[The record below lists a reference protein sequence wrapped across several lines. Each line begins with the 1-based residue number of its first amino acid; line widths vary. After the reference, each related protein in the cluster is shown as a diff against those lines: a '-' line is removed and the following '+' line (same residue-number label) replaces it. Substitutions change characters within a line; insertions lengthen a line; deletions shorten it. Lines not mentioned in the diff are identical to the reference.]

1 MAAISLQAVGKRY
14 RMTDDDSLFVRQLA
28 KTVTG
33 RRAVREHWALRDI
46 DLEVQA
52 GESVGVIGRN
62 GSGKTT
68 MLRLLA
74 GVSAPT
80 VGRLRVEGN
89 VAPLI
94 GVGVGFNPEL
104 TGRENVFANG
114 QILGLPVVTVLAFRR
129 HERIAIDRL

>member
-1 MAAISLQAVGKRY
+1 MAAISLNGVGKRY
-14 RMTDDDSLFVRQLA
+14 RLTNDDTLFVRQLL
-28 KTVTG
+28 KSVTG
-33 RRAVREHWALRDI
+33 RREVRDLWALRDI
-46 DLEVQA
+46 DLEVQE
-52 GESVGVIGRN
+52 GESVGIIGRN

-68 MLRLLA
+68 LLRLLA

-80 VGRLRVEGN
+80 TGRLRVEGS

-114 QILGLPVVTVLAFRR
+114 QILGLSKAQLTRDFDEIVDFAEL
-129 HERIAIDRL
+129 E